1 MANPFQVAQLS
12 EIPSP
17 IAREPGSYDWKPV
30 RQHFGVRSFGVNAM
44 VAPDAGDWVVEEHT
58 EVGDSETR
66 HEELFFVAAG
76 HATFVVDGE
85 HVDAP
90 AGTFVHVPDPEVP
103 RGARAVEPG
112 TTVLAIG
119 AEPGAAFTPS
129 GWELKYF
136 E

>member
-1 MANPFQVAQLS
+1 MAAPYKVAQLA
-12 EIPSP
+12 EIASP
-17 IAREPGSYDWKPV
+17 VAREPGSYDWKPV

-44 VAPDAGDWVVEEHT
+44 VAPDAGDWVIEVHT
-58 EVGDSETR
+58 ESDTR

-85 HVDAP
+85 DVDAP
-90 AGTFVHVPDPEVP
+90 AGTFVHVPDPDVP

-112 TTVLAIG
+112 ATVLAIG
-119 AEPGAAFTPS
+119 AQPGAAFTPS